1 MSLDWRAGRV
11 PPGVVGLARRS
22 AAVWGFF
29 LASALAVTG
38 CGGAQRT
45 DGAGAELKIR
55 KVVLFQSGV
64 GYFERRGEIRGDKVE
79 LRVRPDQINDVLKS
93 LTILHLSNG
102 QTGSVTMPVEQSADR
117 LAAELPESVRNAR
130 GLVGMLHV
138 LRGVEVTI
146 KTDDEDL
153 RGRVVGVEGAN
164 EGKKGQATVTLL
176 VEDEKLVA
184 VPIAKVQ
191 KVKIH
196 DRALAS
202 GLARSL
208 EISRAEGQWKPVGLT
223 VHLAGDGSHDLLI
236 GYIHEVPIWR
246 PAYRAWVEK
255 ERGVQLQ
262 GWAIVDNV
270 SGEDWKDVRLS
281 LVVGSPLS
289 FRYEL
294 HKPHHVQRPDLSS
307 RLPQSAAAP
316 PPPDVGYGPAQ
327 LMSDGS
333 AQDDFEG
340 GGGGAAGM
348 MDAEGSAPAPMMKK
362 AERASAGRPGRPMP
376 RMAPPPAAAPEP
388 EVDMDARRRAVQRS
402 AQAMAEGRKMGQL
415 YRYDA
420 LAPVTVGDG
429 QAALVNIVN
438 RQVEGADI
446 FLFRNGNGGEMPY
459 RSLMLRNPKG
469 SALESGPIT
478 LYVDGTF
485 AGEGFLGRVDEEATA
500 FIPFAAADGFALT
513 PHVETR
519 NADMTLVK
527 ASGGRLT
534 IESKLRQVRTVTLRS
549 ERDERSLCYVK
560 IVLNSSMTLENP
572 PKDLVRAG
580 TDVYLRIDV
589 PGKRDGKPG
598 EATVTLVESTKQS
611 RIVTGLDSWAIEAFQ
626 LLVKN
631 ADIDEAVKGPVREL
645 LAAQE
650 KLGELQRRRNE
661 LAHRQHEL
669 AMDAERIRQNLQSL
683 PLEKVADKLRKT
695 LVDQLEQNSQRA
707 AEAQKQMVELDVEM
721 AALREKINQIFKQI
735 ELK

>member
-1 MSLDWRAGRV
+1 MNHGMMAKAHVSRV
-11 PPGVVGLARRS
+11 GDLGRRS
-22 AAVWGFF
+22 ATWG
-29 LASALAVTG
+29 LGIALALSANG
-38 CGGAQRT
+38 CGGAQQR
-45 DGAGAELKIR
+45 DGADAELKIR

-64 GYFERRGEIRGDKVE
+64 GYFERRGEVSGDKVE

-93 LTILHLSNG
+93 LTILHLSSG
-102 QTGSVTMPVEQSADR
+102 RTGSVTMPVEQSADR
-117 LAAELPESVRNAR
+117 LAAELPDSVRHAR
-130 GLVGMLHV
+130 GLVGMLQV
-138 LRGVEVTI
+138 LRGVEVTL

-153 RGRVVGVEGAN
+153 RGRVVGVEGLD
-164 EGKKGQATVTLL
+164 EGQKGRPTVTIL
-176 VEDEKLVA
+176 VEAEKLVA
-184 VPIAKVQ
+184 VPIAKVE
-191 KVKIH
+191 KVRIH

-255 ERGVQLQ
+255 DRGVQLQ

-316 PPPDVGYGPAQ
+316 PPPDVGYTAPQAAEADSESEE
-327 LMSDGS
+327 SDGKMVEHS
-333 AQDDFEG
+333 AG
-340 GGGGAAGM
+340 GMARDREVMVPLSAKSKVYGGRPGQRAKPMAPP
-348 MDAEGSAPAPMMKK
+348 APAP
-362 AERASAGRPGRPMP
+362 
-376 RMAPPPAAAPEP
+376 AAEP
-388 EVDMDARRRAVQRS
+388 EVDLDSRRRAIQRS
-402 AQAMAEGRKMGQL
+402 AQAMAEGKKMGQL

-446 FLFRNGNGGEMPY
+446 FLFRNGHGGEMPY

-513 PHVETR
+513 AHVETR

-549 ERDERSLCYVK
+549 EREERSLCYVK
-560 IVLNSSMTLENP
+560 IALNSSMTLEDP

-580 TDVYLRIDV
+580 TDVFLRIDV

-611 RIVTGLDSWAIEAFQ
+611 RVVTGLDSWALEAFQ
-626 LLVKN
+626 LLIKN
-631 ADIDEAVKGPVREL
+631 AHIDEAIKGPVREL
-645 LAAQE
+645 LAAQDR
-650 KLGELQRRRNE
+650 LGELQRRRNE
-661 LAHRQHEL
+661 AAQRQHEL
-669 AMDAERIRQNLQSL
+669 AIDAERIRQNLNSL

-695 LVDQLEQNSQRA
+695 LVDQLDQNSQRA
-707 AEAQKQMVELDVEM
+707 AETQKQIVELDVEM
-721 AALREKINQIFKQI
+721 AALREKINQLFKQI